1 MSKTSGSVLAL
12 LIALLATVLV
22 VDAPAQTAPATLV
35 VEGGTLIDGNGG
47 APLRDS
53 SIVIT
58 GNKITSVG
66 RKGQL
71 KYPPNAQVIN
81 ADGKF
86 IIPGLIDSHGYGTWF
101 INDMYINHGVTSTVD
116 NGLGGELSIVHREAV
131 NRGKIAGPRYITS
144 IGYFSTDKS
153 FQTGYEPKLFHDR
166 VPKTP
171 EEARD
176 LTKAFVDA
184 KADFIFF
191 ADGQMPLEVID
202 AIAEESKKAHIPVI
216 LEAVGKNLTLDKAI
230 DLGVDQL
237 THSGGISEAIAKDP
251 SKWTNEL
258 DRYSD
263 MDDAKAQAVIKR
275 LAPKKI
281 TLTPNFLNTAPGMPK
296 AWARFQEENR
306 QLFATPEILAYFPD
320 FTNLEH
326 VRITAL
332 GILHSP
338 EPPPLDPT
346 VFERRRQG
354 YLNMLKFHKM
364 YLDAG
369 GRVTAGGNTNVSK
382 AVGLDLHQELEVFV
396 EGGFTPMEAIQ
407 AATKWPAET
416 FHWQDRVGTIEAGK
430 WADMIILNAD
440 PLQDIHNTQK
450 IDNIVFN
457 GKLID
462 RKYHPWPSDP
472 FMDIG
477 NYSWGNP
484 AVESLDWVV
493 ALKNINKHNELG
505 AGGRTE
511 GVPNPVISPQVAIET
526 ISPTLVTEGDPT
538 TTLVIKGFGFVR
550 RMQVYFNGRSVPY
563 KITAPDAVAVTLDE
577 TLLRTPGKFDIVIKN
592 PEPVINPEMG
602 NGTSN
607 TAHLLVNFKY

>member
-1 MSKTSGSVLAL
+1 MSKLHASFTALAL
-12 LIALLATVLV
+12 AMLAAAVAWPVRAQNAPTLV
-22 VDAPAQTAPATLV
+22 VD
-35 VEGGTLIDGNGG
+35 GGTLIDGNGG
-47 APLRDS
+47 APLQNS
-53 SIVIT
+53 VIAIT
-58 GNKITSVG
+58 GNRITSVG
-66 RKGQL
+66 RKGQVS
-71 KYPPNAQVIN
+71 YPPNTQVIN
-81 ADGKF
+81 AAGKF

-116 NGLGGELSIVHREAV
+116 NGLGGELSLVHREAV

-153 FQTGYEPKLFHDR
+153 YQTGFEPKLFHDR
-166 VPKTP
+166 VPKTA

-176 LTKAFVDA
+176 LVRGFVAA

-191 ADGQMPLEVID
+191 ADGKLPVEINQ
-202 AIAEESKKAHIPVI
+202 AIVDESKKAHIPVV
-216 LEAVGKNLTLDKAI
+216 LEAVGPNLTLDNAI

-237 THSGGISEAIAKDP
+237 THSGGVSEAIAKDP
-251 SKWTNEL
+251 SKWNNEL
-258 DRYSD
+258 DRYAD
-263 MDDAKAQAVIKR
+263 MDMAKAQALIKR
-275 LAPKKI
+275 MAPKKI
-281 TLTPNFLNTAPGMPK
+281 TLTPNFLNTAPGLPK

-306 QLFATPEILAYFPD
+306 ELFSTPEILAYFPD
-320 FTNLEH
+320 FTDVEH

-332 GILHSP
+332 GIMHTP
-338 EPPPLDPT
+338 EPPPLDPA

-416 FHWQDRVGTIEAGK
+416 FHWNDRVGTVETGK
-430 WADMIILNAD
+430 WADMIILNGD
-440 PLQDIHNTQK
+440 PLQDIHNTEK

-457 GKLID
+457 GKVID
-462 RKYHPWPSDP
+462 RKYHAWPSDP

-484 AVESLDWVV
+484 SVESLNWVV
-493 ALKNINKHNELG
+493 ALKNLVRPGGLG
-505 AGGRTE
+505 GGARE
-511 GVPNPVISPQVAIET
+511 PGIPNPVISPQPAIET

-538 TTLVIKGFGFVR
+538 TTLTIKGFGFVR
-550 RMQVYFNGRSVPY
+550 RMQVYFNGRSAPY
-563 KITAPDAVAVTLDE
+563 KIASPDQVDVTLDE
-577 TLLRTPGKFDIVIKN
+577 TLLRTPGKFDIQIKN
-592 PEPVINPEMG
+592 PPPIDTPYMG
-602 NGTSN
+602 DGTSN

>member
-1 MSKTSGSVLAL
+1 MSNFKSSLAAL
-12 LIALLATVLV
+12 VAALLAMVAAGPAGAQNAAALV
-22 VDAPAQTAPATLV
+22 ID
-35 VEGGTLIDGNGG
+35 GGTLIDGNGG
-47 APLRDS
+47 APVQNS
-53 SIVIT
+53 VIVIT
-58 GNKITSVG
+58 GNRISGVG
-66 RKGQL
+66 RKGQVSV
-71 KYPPNAQVIN
+71 PANAQVIN
-81 ADGKF
+81 AAGKF

-101 INDMYINHGVTSTVD
+101 INDMYINHGVTATVD

-153 FQTGYEPKLFHDR
+153 YETGFEPKLFHDR
-166 VPKTP
+166 VPKTA

-176 LTKAFVDA
+176 LVRGFVAA

-191 ADGQMPLEVID
+191 ADGKLPVEVNN
-202 AIAEESKKAHIPVI
+202 AIVVEAKKAHMPVI
-216 LEAVGKNLTLDKAI
+216 LEAVGPNLTLDQSI

-237 THSGGISEAIAKDP
+237 THSGGVSDAIAKDP
-251 SKWTNEL
+251 SKWNNEL
-258 DRYSD
+258 DRYAD
-263 MDDAKAQAVIKR
+263 MDDAKAQALIKR
-275 LAPKKI
+275 MAPKKI
-281 TLTPNFLNTAPGMPK
+281 TLTPNFLNTAPGLPK
-296 AWARFQEENR
+296 DWARMQEENR
-306 QLFATPEILAYFPD
+306 QLFSIPEILAYFPD
-320 FTNLEH
+320 FTDVEH
-326 VRITAL
+326 IRITAL
-332 GILHSP
+332 GIMHSP
-338 EPPPLDPT
+338 EAPPLEPA
-346 VFERRRQG
+346 VLERRHRG
-354 YLNMLKFHKM
+354 YLNMMKFHKM

-416 FHWQDRVGTIEAGK
+416 FHWQDRVGTLESGK
-430 WADMIILNAD
+430 FADMIILSAD

-457 GKLID
+457 GKIID

-484 AVESLDWVV
+484 PVESLNWVV
-493 ALKNINKHNELG
+493 ALKNLVRPGGLG
-505 AGGRTE
+505 GGGRGE
-511 GVPNPVISPQVAIET
+511 GVPNPAISPQPAIET

-538 TTLVIKGFGFVR
+538 TTLTVKGFGFVR

-563 KITAPDAVAVTLDE
+563 KAVSPEEVDVTLDE
-577 TLLRTPGKFDIVIKN
+577 ALLRTPGKFDIQIKN
-592 PEPVINPEMG
+592 PPPIDTPYMG
-602 NGTSN
+602 DGSSN
-607 TAHLLVNFKY
+607 LAHLLVNFKY